1 LARVTAF
8 KLGNFKIQ
16 DEKYPHIFF
25 DFFKY
30 NFGVHLKAD
39 GKIIYREALLKIV
52 ADFDKS
58 N

>member
-1 LARVTAF
+1 MEF

-16 DEKYPHIFF
+16 DEKYPHIFC